1 MPLTEMKT
9 GKGQWPGG
17 PKEEVVTTQWP
28 ALQEMLS
35 QNFAPTTGC
44 LLSEKEKKECAAGVG
59 MGSAAP
65 IKEQRKIIASY
76 PIQEVI
82 TSFSGGF
89 MSFSSK
95 KMKLK

>member
-9 GKGQWPGG
+9 GEGQWPGG
-17 PKEEVVTTQWP
+17 PKEELITTQWP

-65 IKEQRKIIASY
+65 TKEQRKIIASY
-76 PIQEVI
+76 
-82 TSFSGGF
+82 SGGYSLLLRRF
-89 MSFSSK
+89 HVIFK
-95 KMKLK
+95 QNNEVK